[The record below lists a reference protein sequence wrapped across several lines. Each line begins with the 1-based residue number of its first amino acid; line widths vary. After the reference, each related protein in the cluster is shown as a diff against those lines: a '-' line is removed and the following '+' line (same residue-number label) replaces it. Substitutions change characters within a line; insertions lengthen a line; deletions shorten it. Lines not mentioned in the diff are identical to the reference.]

1 MPTKCYYKPNRTHV
15 RHFTAR
21 DVERIAKYA
30 VRDGADV
37 GRIIA
42 AIAVAAG
49 VGYLLCKA
57 AKVLQA
63 YTTIA
68 GLTKTVAV
76 SVATAVLID
85 RAIQWLSRG
94 YLQKLPFVRQ
104 LLVALTALSVYI
116 ATTDA
121 LTGED
126 VGIVVEAVGSVDDVA
141 DFLNKICDY
150 IHELEKG

>member
-1 MPTKCYYKPNRTHV
+1 MPIKCYNKPNRTNA
-15 RHFTAR
+15 RHFSAR

-37 GRIIA
+37 KRIIA

-57 AKVLQA
+57 SKVIQA

-68 GLTKTVAV
+68 GLTRTIAV

-116 ATTDA
+116 AATDS
-121 LTGED
+121 LTGDD
-126 VGIVVEAVGSVDDVA
+126 VGVVVDAVGNVTDIA
-141 DFLNKICDY
+141 DFLQGICDY
-150 IHELEKG
+150 IDVLERG